1 MKTQIRMLII
11 IACVSALAG
20 CGFGIS
26 TMCLESN
33 GITYEMPA
41 QQQVAPVPASQEIL
55 RGIDGTKKTNNLGF
69 TFFGDKYTIKEL
81 DGNLTINGKD
91 YGKVKTG
98 DKVRIDK
105 SGHVSVNGTLRPAK

>member
-1 MKTQIRMLII
+1 MLII

-26 TMCLESN
+26 TMSWESN
-33 GITYEMPA
+33 GITYEMPFDK
-41 QQQVAPVPASQEIL
+41 QMAPEPPSSEVSA
-55 RGIDGTKKTNNLGF
+55 GIDGTTKTNNLGF

-98 DKVRIDK
+98 DKVHIDK
-105 SGHVSVNGTLRPAK
+105 AGNVSVNGTQRSPK